1 MWHIPESSLAL
12 LTATENILIL
22 VTRIPVWISDNPCV
36 QLNTHAECSLLSIR
50 VHIAEVPDSQC
61 VDTLAL
67 SRWDDAK
74 GFFNLETKAII
85 LDSRSCVRDD
95 MNGIIRVLVADLV
108 RDLGIAGFSTA
119 TLAKWDKCR

>member
-22 VTRIPVWISDNPCV
+22 VTRIPVGISDNPCV

-50 VHIAEVPDSQC
+50 VHIAEVPDSEY
-61 VDTLAL
+61 VDGLAL
-67 SRWDDAK
+67 SRLDDVK
-74 GFFNLETKAII
+74 GFFNLDNLAIV
-85 LDSRSCVRDD
+85 LDNRSCVRDD
-95 MNGIIRVLVADLV
+95 MNSIIRILVADLV
-108 RDLGIAGFSTA
+108 LDLGFDGFSTA